1 MLIRYGYE
9 LTFNCA
15 EPALIVCLLDA
26 HRDQAQNIRYET
38 PFETTPAISTETYLD
53 TFGNHVRRFIAPAGD
68 LTIRRDG
75 VIEDCGHPD
84 PVKLDAEEI
93 AAERL
98 PNDTLVFT
106 LGSRYCE
113 TDKLCDIAWQ
123 LFGSTLRGWRRVQA
137 ICDFVCN
144 HLTFGYQYARATR
157 TAYEAYQERV
167 GVCRDFAHL
176 AVAFCRCMN
185 IPARY
190 ANGFLGDIGVPPDPA
205 PMDYNAWFE
214 VFLDGRWFTFDARH
228 NMPRI
233 GRITVARGR
242 DATDVPLATSFGPHA
257 LKSFRVWTEEVEPAV
272 LSGLSR
278 RIA

>member
-15 EPALIVCLLDA
+15 EPALMVCLLDA

-53 TFGNHVRRFIAPAGD
+53 TFGNHVRRFIAPADD
-68 LTIRRDG
+68 LTIRRDAI
-75 VIEDCGHPD
+75 IEDSGQPD
-84 PVKLDAEEI
+84 LVKLDAEEI
-93 AAERL
+93 AVERL

-113 TDKLCDIAWQ
+113 TDKLSDIAWQ
-123 LFGSTLRGWRRVQA
+123 LFGSTFRGWRRVQA

-167 GVCRDFAHL
+167 GVCRD
-176 AVAFCRCMN
+176 
-185 IPARY
+185 Y
-190 ANGFLGDIGVPPDPA
+190 
-205 PMDYNAWFE
+205 
-214 VFLDGRWFTFDARH
+214 T
-228 NMPRI
+228 RI
-233 GRITVARGR
+233 S
-242 DATDVPLATSFGPHA
+242 PS
-257 LKSFRVWTEEVEPAV
+257 
-272 LSGLSR
+272 LS
-278 RIA
+278 AAA

>member
-15 EPALIVCLLDA
+15 EPALMVCLLDA

-68 LTIRRDG
+68 LTIRRDAI
-75 VIEDCGHPD
+75 IEDSGQPD

-93 AAERL
+93 AVERL

-123 LFGSTLRGWRRVQA
+123 LFGSTFRGWRRVQA

-190 ANGFLGDIGVPPDPA
+190 ATGYLGDIGVPASAA
-205 PMDYNAWFE
+205 PMDFSAWFE
-214 VFLDGRWFTFDARH
+214 VYLEDRWWAFDARH
-228 NMPRI
+228 NQSRI
-233 GRITVARGR
+233 GRVLMAVGYDAADVAL
-242 DATDVPLATSFGPHA
+242 TTSFGPGT
-257 LKSFRVWTEEVEPAV
+257 LCGFSVVTEEVQSNTVA
-272 LSGLSR
+272 
-278 RIA
+278 A

>member
-15 EPALIVCLLDA
+15 EPALMVSLLDA

-38 PFETTPAISTETYLD
+38 PFETTPAISTGTYLD
-53 TFGNHVRRFIAPAGD
+53 TFSNHVRRFIAPAGD
-68 LTIRRDG
+68 LTIRRDAI
-75 VIEDCGHPD
+75 IEDSGQPD
-84 PVKLDAEEI
+84 LVKLDAEEI
-93 AAERL
+93 AVERL

-113 TDKLCDIAWQ
+113 TDKLSDIAWQ
-123 LFGSTLRGWRRVQA
+123 LFGSAPRGWRRVQA

-157 TAYEAYQERV
+157 TAYDAYQERV

-190 ANGFLGDIGVPPDPA
+190 VNGFLGDIGVPSDPA

-228 NMPRI
+228 NMPRV
-233 GRITVARGR
+233 GRITVSRGR
-242 DATDVPLATSFGPHA
+242 DATDIPLATSFGPHT
-257 LKSFRVWTEEVEPAV
+257 LKTFQVWTEEVEPDDLAS
-272 LSGLSR
+272 LTR
-278 RIA
+278 CIA

>member
-1 MLIRYGYE
+1 M
-9 LTFNCA
+9 
-15 EPALIVCLLDA
+15 VCLLDA

-38 PFETTPAISTETYLD
+38 PFETAPAISTETYPD

-68 LTIRRDG
+68 LTIRRDAI
-75 VIEDCGHPD
+75 IEDSGQPD

-93 AAERL
+93 AVERL

-113 TDKLCDIAWQ
+113 TDKLSDIAWQ
-123 LFGSTLRGWRRVQA
+123 LFGSAPRGWRRVQA

-144 HLTFGYQYARATR
+144 QLTFGYQYARATR
-157 TAYEAYQERV
+157 TAYDAYQERV

-242 DATDVPLATSFGPHA
+242 DATDIPLATSFGPHV
-257 LKSFRVWTEEVEPAV
+257 LKTFQVWTDEVEPAI
-272 LSGLSR
+272 LNGLAR